1 MSPCISYHIPAY
13 LSIPDEQLQSL
24 LVLRIKNPAG
34 EPAADP
40 SNPPEILLDLLSHI
54 QVSLEA
60 TYISPI
66 PSAVDTPRTSRLL
79 QTPRTGALGRP
90 TGRLNPHPSILP
102 PSTPNPMPSTADQ
115 DRKYTTAEGTI
126 LVANIWGSSTADDSP
141 EDFALLW
148 SEKDKSWVAI
158 YRMAITV
165 CMFIKISIEKS
176 SLKSLHSV
184 FKADF

>member
-1 MSPCISYHIPAY
+1 
-13 LSIPDEQLQSL
+13 
-24 LVLRIKNPAG
+24 
-34 EPAADP
+34 
-40 SNPPEILLDLLSHI
+40 
-54 QVSLEA
+54 
-60 TYISPI
+60 
-66 PSAVDTPRTSRLL
+66 
-79 QTPRTGALGRP
+79 
-90 TGRLNPHPSILP
+90 
-102 PSTPNPMPSTADQ
+102 MPSTADQ